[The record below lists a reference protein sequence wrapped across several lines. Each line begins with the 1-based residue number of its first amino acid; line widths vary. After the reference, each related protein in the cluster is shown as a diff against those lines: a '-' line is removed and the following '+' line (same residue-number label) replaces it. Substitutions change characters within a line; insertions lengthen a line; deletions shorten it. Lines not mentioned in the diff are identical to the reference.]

1 MNKGEIVTV
10 EDLRIFGEKFKNDIS
25 GIIQSKINPLREFFT
40 PKEFGNKIGRP
51 YSTVVYMCKNGKL
64 KAFQDAPNSSWFIHA
79 SELDRLVKEA
89 EANVT
94 GAITN

>member
-25 GIIQSKINPLREFFT
+25 GIIQSKFQPSQKFYS
-40 PKEFGNKIGRP
+40 PKEFSAKTSMP
-51 YSTVVYMCKNGKL
+51 YSTVVYKCKMGKL
-64 KAFQDAPNSSWFIHA
+64 KAFQDSPNCSWLIDA
-79 SELDRLVKEA
+79 SELERYITLA
-89 EANVT
+89 ESNVT